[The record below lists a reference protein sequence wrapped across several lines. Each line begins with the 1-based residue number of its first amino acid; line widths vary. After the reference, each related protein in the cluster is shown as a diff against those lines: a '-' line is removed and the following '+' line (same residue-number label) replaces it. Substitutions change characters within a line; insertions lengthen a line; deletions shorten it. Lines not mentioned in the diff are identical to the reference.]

1 MTYNY
6 NAFPF
11 DCEAGAEAWEASQA
25 AEAEIAAEREA
36 EADFLEEVAADYA
49 ADFDRVADNL
59 FAEVENVPF

>member
-1 MTYNY
+1 MFYNY

-11 DCEAGAEAWEASQA
+11 DPEAGAEAWEASQA

-36 EADFLEEVAADYA
+36 EAVFLGEVATNYT
-49 ADFDRVADNL
+49 ADFDRVAGNL